1 MKLATPVFY
10 RDHKFEKFMKQWDQR
25 LGLEVIKMQ
34 QAIAYKP
41 YDAEQRK
48 AFKREI
54 QQYLDKVVASQQED
68 SMKDVY
74 ITDHKA
80 KIKKFIT
87 FSEEEDEHYYQY
99 MQSLNHYK
107 ATAPV
112 VKQK

>member
-1 MKLATPVFY
+1 
-10 RDHKFEKFMKQWDQR
+10 
-25 LGLEVIKMQ
+25 
-34 QAIAYKP
+34 
-41 YDAEQRK
+41 
-48 AFKREI
+48 
-54 QQYLDKVVASQQED
+54 
-68 SMKDVY
+68 MKDVY

-99 MQSLNHYK
+99 MQSLIHYK